1 MNHDLTIAGGWSVYL
16 TVDEDDHLTINVNHV
31 DGSEVIDCEVEGP
44 DDVEFKVRLTTKQT
58 EADHRKARGCDW
70 L

>member
-31 DGSEVIDCEVEGP
+31 DGSEIIDCEVEWP
-44 DDVEFKVRLTTKQT
+44 CDREF
-58 EADHRKARGCDW
+58 
-70 L
+70 